1 MSGESR
7 TGAPGGPPDGAEAA
21 RTADGDEAATVRP
34 REGSTLHYA
43 LLWTAAEARER
54 FLARLGLVVA
64 LSRTLDHVHD
74 RGVAERKVHWWHEEL
89 ERLRAGEPRHP
100 RTVACAGPLAGLEAA
115 NAACLD
121 VLSVAATTRYTPP
134 ADDAERR
141 ARLVRDHGARLA
153 LLAHALSGRAADLE
167 EPDIRNPGLAFALGL
182 HETLA
187 RLPTLLHRGFA
198 VFSDADYARHGLSP
212 VALAREVRRRPEHGE
227 TDEEAGGETSREGG
241 RDRDR
246 GESRGEASG
255 KASPGA
261 RLSGIPVVAAPPER
275 GPMIAASVAAAR
287 RALDDALADP
297 AYRATYSRRELAPL
311 ARIAAIRARQ
321 LRLWQEQA
329 PDLLRENVTPTPLA
343 KLLVAWRHR
352 RGAPRPRPSRDGRD
366 PGADSGPDSGPD
378 SGHG

>member
-7 TGAPGGPPDGAEAA
+7 GGAAGGPSGGPPDGTGAGRA
-21 RTADGDEAATVRP
+21 ADGDESAAVRP

-43 LLWTAAEARER
+43 LLWTAEEARGR

-64 LSRTLDHVHD
+64 LSRTLDDVHD

-167 EPDIRNPGLAFALGL
+167 EPGVRHPGLAFALGL

-212 VALAREVRRRPEHGE
+212 VALAREVRRRPEDGE
-227 TDEEAGGETSREGG
+227 TDGEARGERTREGG
-241 RDRDR
+241 RGEGR
-246 GESRGEASG
+246 GESREEANGE
-255 KASPGA
+255 ASPGA

-297 AYRATYSRRELAPL
+297 AYRATYSRPDLAPI
-311 ARIAAIRARQ
+311 ARVAAIRARQ

-329 PDLLRENVTPTPLA
+329 PDLLRETVTPTPLA
-343 KLLVAWRHR
+343 KLLIAWRHR
-352 RGAPRPRPSRDGRD
+352 RGAPSPRPSRDGR
-366 PGADSGPDSGPD
+366 GPDSGPD